1 MTTNASMLRGADLEH
16 FFNPILKAAKDLLP
30 SSGKDVLQKKSPLPP
45 KSSADIPSECLTPS
59 FDDRHRRQ
67 EETPRV
73 AESASIILIKD
84 DTSSAAEVL
93 QLPGVASEEYSGSET
108 EYPSVFDEEPNIS
121 YSGSA
126 YESGSYSDKWYGS
139 LIQPFYGYSNDASY
153 YSNYVSYTAEE
164 FELFKDDVPESL
176 SIPQDRQDYST
187 RINSLLADICT
198 TILTARVPFVISIST
213 SERETYF
220 MDGGIGRIDP

>member
-1 MTTNASMLRGADLEH
+1 MLRGADLEH
-16 FFNPILKAAKDLLP
+16 FLNPIFKAAKDILT
-30 SSGKDVLQKKSPLPP
+30 SSGKDVLQQKSPLPP
-45 KSSADIPSECLTPS
+45 KSSADIPSENLILS
-59 FDDRHRRQ
+59 FDDSHRRQ
-67 EETPRV
+67 EEIPHV
-73 AESASIILIKD
+73 AETADIISNRD
-84 DTSSAAEVL
+84 DTSSAAEL
-93 QLPGVASEEYSGSET
+93 LLLPAVATEEYSGSET
-108 EYPSVFDEEPNIS
+108 EYPLVFDEEPNIT

-164 FELFKDDVPESL
+164 SELFKDDVPESL

>member
-1 MTTNASMLRGADLEH
+1 MLRGADLEH
-16 FFNPILKAAKDLLP
+16 FFNPILKAARELLP
-30 SSGKDVLQKKSPLPP
+30 SSGKEILQMKSPLPP
-45 KSSADIPSECLTPS
+45 KSSADIPSESLTLS

-67 EETPRV
+67 EETPYV
-73 AESASIILIKD
+73 AATADIILIKD

-93 QLPGVASEEYSGSET
+93 QLPGVAAEEYSGSET
-108 EYPSVFDEEPNIS
+108 EYPLVFDEVFDEEPNIS

-126 YESGSYSDKWYGS
+126 YESGSYGDKWYGS
-139 LIQPFYGYSNDASY
+139 FIQPFYGYPNDASY

-198 TILTARVPFVISIST
+198 TILTVRVPFVISIST